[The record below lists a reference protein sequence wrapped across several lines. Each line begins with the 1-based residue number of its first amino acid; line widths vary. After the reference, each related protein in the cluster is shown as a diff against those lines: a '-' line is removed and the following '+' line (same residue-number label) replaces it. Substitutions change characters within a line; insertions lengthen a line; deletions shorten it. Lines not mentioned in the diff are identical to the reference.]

1 MTQADLI
8 KRYRAVLKLVT
19 DAPEITD
26 ISRETVLTFLRNL
39 VTDLEQLEQDNA

>member
-1 MTQADLI
+1 MTHADIL

-26 ISRETVLTFLRNL
+26 VSRQTVLTFLTNL
-39 VTDLEQLEQDNA
+39 VKDLETMEC